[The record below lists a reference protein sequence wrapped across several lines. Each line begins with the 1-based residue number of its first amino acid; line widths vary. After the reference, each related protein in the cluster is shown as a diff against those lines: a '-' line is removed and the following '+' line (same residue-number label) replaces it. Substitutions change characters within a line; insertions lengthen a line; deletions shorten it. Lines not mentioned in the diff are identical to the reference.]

1 MALKVRDGYVLL
13 PKDSQTGAVKISN
26 ELTKQLLPQW
36 LVKEITKKE
45 GAAATRSFQQEY
57 LKTIAAELAKLSND
71 PENWQDRGVPV
82 GRIKAKI
89 GKTSIPIRHV
99 LWTAAKV
106 SIPAFFAVSALV
118 TGPAGVGLAAK
129 LVAAVVPSIVELYK
143 AIRTFS
149 PTELDVHTAVAM
161 AMSQNSTKT
170 LRGDGV
176 TLKEIEKSFKDPSLV
191 KPKNLKAVLDDM
203 ASKEKQMLIKSV
215 DGGVEAYKINK
226 S

>member
-13 PKDSQTGAVKISN
+13 PKDDQTGTVKISD
-26 ELTKQLLPQW
+26 ELVKQLLPQW
-36 LVKEITKKE
+36 LMEEITRQA
-45 GAAATRSFQQEY
+45 GAAAAQSFQQEY
-57 LKTIAAELAKLSND
+57 LKTMAVELAKLSND
-71 PENWQDRGVPV
+71 PENQQDSGEPV
-82 GRIKAKI
+82 GQIKAMI
-89 GKTSIPIRHV
+89 GKTSIPIKQV

-106 SIPAFFAVSALV
+106 SIPAFFAASALV

-129 LVAAVVPSIVELYK
+129 LVAAVGPSIVELYK
-143 AIRTFS
+143 TIRTLS

-161 AMSQNSTKT
+161 AMGQNSRKT

-176 TLKEIEKSFKDPSLV
+176 TLEEIEKSFEDPSLI

-215 DGGVEAYKINK
+215 DGGVETYKT
-226 S
+226 